1 MNENFKKDLI
11 NAIRYELRG
20 QKEKVK
26 YLEIDKHYANESTIG
41 FIEMVQEMR
50 NKRISTLERKLRF
63 LTDKKIAGE
72 ISDVDI
78 ERAKQTKISTLVK
91 VPSSKKVLCLF
102 HTDKV
107 PSMHIYETTYHCFS
121 CGAHGSVIDIVMKL
135 YGLKFIDAVKRLL

>member
-1 MNENFKKDLI
+1 MNDNFKKDLI
-11 NAIRYELRG
+11 NAIRYELRR

-26 YLEIDKHYANESTIG
+26 YLEIDKRYANEITIG
-41 FIEMVQEMR
+41 FLEASQEER
-50 NKRISTLERKLRF
+50 KKRIFTLERKLRF

-72 ISDVDI
+72 ISDGDI
-78 ERAKQTKISTLVK
+78 ERAKQTKISTIIK
-91 VPSSKKVLCLF
+91 VSASKKVLCLF

-135 YGLKFIDAVKRLL
+135 YGLKFIDAVKRLI